1 MTNWFVNN
9 HLRYE
14 KRNDTECCVISGGP
28 DVGFVLEFDAGDDH
42 NHNASNHGHG
52 PATSRVA
59 LDDNNDARGR
69 LLIARAGRGCV
80 CCRPCGRLRIERQMN
95 CNRPQ
100 VRTSDEFVLRR
111 IGRYSR
117 DALRIFE
124 QALLR
129 SALPLPPPDSL
140 PARSPEAFRHC
151 GDPLVSRP
159 WYCGR
164 SREFLSPACAPFGL
178 C

>member
-1 MTNWFVNN
+1 VTNWFVNN

-14 KRNDTECCVISGGP
+14 KRNDTECYVISGGL

-42 NHNASNHGHG
+42 NHNASNHGRG
-52 PATSRVA
+52 SATSRVA

-100 VRTSDEFVLRR
+100 VRTSDGFVLRR

-117 DALRIFE
+117 ESHL
-124 QALLR
+124 
-129 SALPLPPPDSL
+129 
-140 PARSPEAFRHC
+140 
-151 GDPLVSRP
+151 
-159 WYCGR
+159 
-164 SREFLSPACAPFGL
+164 EFLSGRFCALGFLFLRLTHYGRDRL
-178 C
+178 KLFAIAEIH